1 MATKKVNRI
10 NSTSISGSAIW
21 HRFFSTGEAP
31 GLTLG
36 TGALRARPALVE
48 EIVKRLD
55 QTELGMIE
63 PPSRQ
68 RRGATGG
75 LCSKS
80 SKST

>member
-21 HRFFSTGEAP
+21 HRFFWPNIGNRGVTSA
-31 GLTLG
+31 
-36 TGALRARPALVE
+36 AALVE